1 MNEIH
6 FEWNRLKSLVN
17 KRKHGVSFEEAKTV
31 FYDENAV
38 QFDDPDHSTT
48 EDRFIMIG
56 ISFKLRV
63 LVVSHCERQGVATIQ
78 RAERGRGGVPIP
90 ERSADVIRII
100 SARKAARHEV
110 KYYEEGKI

>member
-1 MNEIH
+1 MYIVSMDDIVFQWDEK
-6 FEWNRLKSLVN
+6 KSRSN

-38 QFDDPDHSTT
+38 QFDDPDHSAD
-48 EDRFIMIG
+48 EDRFIMVG

-63 LVVSHCERQGVATIQ
+63 LVVSHCERNG
-78 RAERGRGGVPIP
+78 
-90 ERSADVIRII
+90 DVIRII

-110 KYYEEGKI
+110 KYYEEGMI

>member
-6 FEWNRLKSLVN
+6 FEWNKLKSLAN

-31 FYDENAV
+31 FYDENAM
-38 QFDDPDHSTT
+38 QFDDPDHATR

-63 LVVSHCERQGVATIQ
+63 LVISHCEREG
-78 RAERGRGGVPIP
+78 
-90 ERSADVIRII
+90 DVIRII
-100 SARKAARHEV
+100 SARKASRHEV
-110 KYYEEGKI
+110 KYYEEERT

>member
-1 MNEIH
+1 MNEIR
-6 FEWNRLKSLVN
+6 FEWNKLKSLAN

-38 QFDDPDHSTT
+38 QFDDPDHAAN
-48 EDRFIMIG
+48 EDRFIMVG

-63 LVVSHCERQGVATIQ
+63 LVVSHCEREG
-78 RAERGRGGVPIP
+78 
-90 ERSADVIRII
+90 DVIRII

-110 KYYEEGKI
+110 KYYEEERI

>member
-6 FEWNRLKSLVN
+6 FEWNKLKALAN

-31 FYDENAV
+31 FYDENAM
-38 QFDDPDHSTT
+38 QFDDPDHATR

-63 LVVSHCERQGVATIQ
+63 LVVSHCEREG
-78 RAERGRGGVPIP
+78 
-90 ERSADVIRII
+90 DVIRII

-110 KYYEEGKI
+110 KYYEEERT